1 MDMIRWRLVVV
12 SCFLLA
18 APSTQTS
25 PLNVADD
32 SSLALLSQEWPLE
45 VMLEVTAKK
54 ELREFVMNF
63 HLDEVMC
70 SSKAL
75 YELVVG
81 EDSTDL
87 AGYQWWSRQCGSK
100 TDFSLLGFPDFT
112 HASRARERR
121 DANMGGGKQFFG
133 LTPKEW
139 KKIGKLITK
148 MCCKPIKTMVELP
161 TGGDLNVQLKPS
173 CVAVRRC
180 SGCCDSPL
188 FECRPTKVT
197 EKKFKVIAMGSE
209 VPSRKIWVDEHKAC
223 ECSCRL
229 QVSLRHEELLER
241 QGMGRETMRLRVQK
255 GEEVPGGQA
264 LRRELLQMS
273 DLTSNSIDLPRKV
286 GAGGVGE
293 GKDEIAFKVLS
304 WLQVRCGRTMNMLL
318 PRKL

>member
-1 MDMIRWRLVVV
+1 MFNMDMIRWRLVVV

-100 TDFSLLGFPDFT
+100 TDFSLLGFPDYAD
-112 HASRARERR
+112 ASRARERR

-188 FECRPTKVT
+188 FECRPTKVI

-209 VPSRKIWVDEHKAC
+209 VPSRKVRVDEHKAC
-223 ECSCRL
+223 ECSCREREEHCNKTIHFYDAATCSCKCL
-229 QVSLRHEELLER
+229 SGMKNCSNDKVWDEKRCACVCKKEKKCRGGRHFD
-241 QGMGRETMRLRVQK
+241 
-255 GEEVPGGQA
+255 A
-264 LRRELLQMS
+264 S
-273 DLTSNSIDLPRKV
+273 SC
-286 GAGGVGE
+286 
-293 GKDEIAFKVLS
+293 
-304 WLQVRCGRTMNMLL
+304 RCQT
-318 PRKL
+318 